1 MTLKF
6 SENLTKYRK
15 RSGLTQKQLAMKINV
30 TPQAVSKW
38 EKGSL
43 PDSEL
48 IPILAQTLGVST
60 DVLFGIAE
68 ERDEPDLE
76 QLLMDKI
83 RQTPEKERADLIMK
97 LFYSMMSAYNQYRL
111 SKVTYPKELELE
123 TYAEIITDH
132 EIAIARLNDD
142 LKYFCFMKVPEN
154 GINSYV
160 DASERMVDLFQTLAD
175 EDAIKIVCYLGS
187 GVRNRMQSIE
197 TISKRMGIPLKKVEY
212 IIDRLDR
219 FGIVWRV
226 SVEVDDKQSIVYGYV
241 NSMPV
246 TLLLTV
252 AKSLTRYIQFH
263 DLYVDTWKHG
273 PFRMPDVANDMP
285 VPQVSLW
292 SEEKNQYKE
301 KE

>member
-6 SENLTKYRK
+6 SKNLTKYRK
-15 RSGLTQKQLAMKINV
+15 RSGLTQGQLARKINV

-38 EKGSL
+38 ENGSF

-48 IPILAQTLGVST
+48 IPIIAKTLGISI
-60 DVLFGIAE
+60 DVLFGVVE
-68 ERDEPDLE
+68 ERAEPDLE
-76 QLLMDKI
+76 QMLMDKI

-111 SKVTYPKELELE
+111 SKVTYPKELEME
-123 TYAEIITDH
+123 TYAEVITDN

-154 GINSYV
+154 GLNSYV
-160 DASERMVDLFQTLAD
+160 DASERVVGLFQTLAD
-175 EDAIKIVCYLGS
+175 EDAIKIICYLGS
-187 GVRNRMQSIE
+187 GVRNRMQSLE
-197 TISKRMGIPLKKVEY
+197 TISVRMNIPLKKVEY
-212 IIDRLDR
+212 IMDRLDR

-226 SVEVDDKQSIVYGYV
+226 SAEVDNKQSIVYGYV

-246 TLLLTV
+246 TLLLTI

-263 DLYVDTWKHG
+263 DLYVDTWEHG
-273 PFRMPDVANDMP
+273 PFRMPNVANDTP
-285 VPQVSLW
+285 VPQASLW
-292 SEEKNQYKE
+292 SEEKNLSE
-301 KE
+301 EE

>member
-15 RSGLTQKQLAMKINV
+15 RSGLTQGQLARKINV

-38 EKGSL
+38 ENGSF

-48 IPILAQTLGVST
+48 IPMIAKTLGVSI
-60 DVLFGIAE
+60 DVLFGIVE
-68 ERDEPDLE
+68 ERAEPDLE
-76 QLLMDKI
+76 QMLMDKI

-111 SKVTYPKELELE
+111 SKVTYPKELEME
-123 TYAEIITDH
+123 TYAEVVTDN

-154 GINSYV
+154 GLNSYV
-160 DASERMVDLFQTLAD
+160 DASERVVGLFQTLAD
-175 EDAIKIVCYLGS
+175 EDAIKIICYLGS
-187 GVRNRMQSIE
+187 GVRNRMQSLE
-197 TISKRMGIPLKKVEY
+197 TISVRMNIPLKKVEY
-212 IIDRLDR
+212 VMDRLDR

-226 SVEVDDKQSIVYGYV
+226 SVEVDNKQSIVYGYV

-246 TLLLTV
+246 TLLLTI

-263 DLYVDTWKHG
+263 DLYVDTWEHG
-273 PFRMPDVANDMP
+273 PFRMPNVANDTP
-285 VPQVSLW
+285 VPQASLW
-292 SEEKNQYKE
+292 SEEKNLSE
-301 KE
+301 EE

>member
-15 RSGLTQKQLAMKINV
+15 RSGLTQGQLAQKINV

-38 EKGSL
+38 ENGSF

-48 IPILAQTLGVST
+48 IPIIAKTLGISI
-60 DVLFGIAE
+60 DVLFGVVE
-68 ERDEPDLE
+68 ERAEPDLE
-76 QLLMDKI
+76 QMLMDKI

-111 SKVTYPKELELE
+111 SKVTYPKELEME
-123 TYAEIITDH
+123 TYAEVITDN

-154 GINSYV
+154 GLNCYV
-160 DASERMVDLFQTLAD
+160 DASERVVGLFQTLAD
-175 EDAIKIVCYLGS
+175 EDAIKIICYLGS
-187 GVRNRMQSIE
+187 GVRNRMQSLE
-197 TISKRMGIPLKKVEY
+197 TISVRMNIPLKKVEY
-212 IIDRLDR
+212 IMDRLDR

-226 SVEVDDKQSIVYGYV
+226 SVEVDNKQSIVYGYV

-246 TLLLTV
+246 TLLLTI

-263 DLYVDTWKHG
+263 DLYVDTWEHG
-273 PFRMPDVANDMP
+273 PFRMPNVANDTP
-285 VPQVSLW
+285 VPQASLW
-292 SEEKNQYKE
+292 SEEKKLSE
-301 KE
+301 EE